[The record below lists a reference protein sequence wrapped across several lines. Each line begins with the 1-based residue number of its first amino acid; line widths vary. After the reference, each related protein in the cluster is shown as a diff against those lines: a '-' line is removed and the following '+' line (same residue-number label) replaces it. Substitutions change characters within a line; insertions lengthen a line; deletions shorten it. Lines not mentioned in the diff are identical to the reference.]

1 MVKMTGGQALAR
13 SLYLEGVRVI
23 FGLPG
28 VQLYHL
34 LDGLSQEPGIRFITT
49 RHEQATAYMA
59 DGYSRAG
66 GEGIGAALMV
76 PGPGLLNASAA
87 IGTAYA
93 ASSPILVVSGQ
104 IERDLIGVNRGML
117 HEVDDQL
124 DSIKPVTKWA
134 ERILDPGMVPDVV
147 HEAFR
152 QLKTGRPRPVEIE
165 IPPETLAEVA
175 DVELREP
182 EEPPRAPAPADQIA
196 QAARTLSE
204 ASNPLIWAGGGVI
217 SSGASQA
224 LERVAEHL
232 QAPVIMTAEGKGSIS
247 DHHYLSLGSLRLRN
261 DPIAQPEYGHDVILA
276 VGTRMANPQWLNGQ
290 RIVQIDIDPEEL
302 GRNYENTLGVE
313 GDARRTLEDLHSAL
327 AEQSSPR
334 HSRQEEIAAVRTNRS
349 DTVIRVEPQESLL
362 AAVRAA
368 TPEDGILISGMTQ
381 LGYYARA
388 HFPVYEPKT
397 FMTSSYFGNLGYA
410 YPTALGAK
418 VAQPDKAVVA
428 LSGDGGF
435 LFNSQELATAVQY
448 GINVVLVVFNDNA
461 FGNVLRDQVNRF
473 EGRVYG
479 AELHNP
485 DFVRLAEAY
494 GARGVRA
501 DGPDALE
508 KAITEGLA
516 ADAPTLIEV
525 PVGIMPSPF
534 E

>member
-1 MVKMTGGQALAR
+1 MSR
-13 SLYLEGVRVI
+13 STSTRKNW
-23 FGLPG
+23 
-28 VQLYHL
+28 
-34 LDGLSQEPGIRFITT
+34 DATT
-49 RHEQATAYMA
+49 RTPWECKA
-59 DGYSRAG
+59 
-66 GEGIGAALMV
+66 
-76 PGPGLLNASAA
+76 
-87 IGTAYA
+87 
-93 ASSPILVVSGQ
+93 
-104 IERDLIGVNRGML
+104 
-117 HEVDDQL
+117 
-124 DSIKPVTKWA
+124 
-134 ERILDPGMVPDVV
+134 
-147 HEAFR
+147 
-152 QLKTGRPRPVEIE
+152 
-165 IPPETLAEVA
+165 
-175 DVELREP
+175 
-182 EEPPRAPAPADQIA
+182 
-196 QAARTLSE
+196 
-204 ASNPLIWAGGGVI
+204 
-217 SSGASQA
+217 
-224 LERVAEHL
+224 
-232 QAPVIMTAEGKGSIS
+232 
-247 DHHYLSLGSLRLRN
+247 
-261 DPIAQPEYGHDVILA
+261 
-276 VGTRMANPQWLNGQ
+276 
-290 RIVQIDIDPEEL
+290 
-302 GRNYENTLGVE
+302 
-313 GDARRTLEDLHSAL
+313 DARRTLEDLHSAL

-334 HSRQEEIAAVRTNRS
+334 PSRQEEIAAVRTNRS
-349 DTVIRVEPQESLL
+349 ETVIRVEPQESLL